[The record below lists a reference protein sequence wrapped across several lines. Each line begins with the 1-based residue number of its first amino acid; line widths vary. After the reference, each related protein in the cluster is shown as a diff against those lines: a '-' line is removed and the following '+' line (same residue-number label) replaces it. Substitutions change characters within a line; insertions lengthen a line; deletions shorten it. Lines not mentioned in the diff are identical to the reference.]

1 LSRARKYPSVW
12 GEESKPVH
20 YLANFRL
27 FPHTHL
33 CLRSY
38 WVPGRRL
45 RQSSLDKFILTSISG
60 PMRRAVTYLSMDFGD
75 FNFSSCE
82 YHPYRE
88 QYPISV
94 ALRVHSR
101 RTGHENPLDDDLFS
115 HWYCREPNLCGG
127 RSCRIF
133 SHRLPQLSLL
143 ELRGRRLRCGLRHN
157 GGSNWAP
164 RRCLDH
170 LHRRFGHFRWGR
182 VLCAY
187 RRSGHG
193 TPSPKLLEFGVEE
206 FLITDVAEKAA
217 CFMRLSW

>member
-1 LSRARKYPSVW
+1 
-12 GEESKPVH
+12 
-20 YLANFRL
+20 
-27 FPHTHL
+27 
-33 CLRSY
+33 
-38 WVPGRRL
+38 
-45 RQSSLDKFILTSISG
+45 
-60 PMRRAVTYLSMDFGD
+60 MRRAVTYLSMDFGD

-206 FLITDVAEKAA
+206 FLITELLRKQHASCDYRGSPGEIRTPVS
-217 CFMRLSW
+217 RLLQPSVRGDPEPTRDASVFLARNAHAMLDHYTTGLRSSRLLFD